1 MCFVFQ
7 KCGMWLIFVVV
18 SAGVQCVSRLCLS
31 VICDDYDVWYDY
43 DVWGVCERM
52 DEQGWEEN
60 RGIIGVFGVI
70 SHTTIVASQERGDI
84 QGFMLTR
91 VGHYFGNQFFL
102 K

>member
-1 MCFVFQ
+1 MFYELGVWYDWFVRS
-7 KCGMWLIFVVV
+7 VV
-18 SAGVQCVSRLCLS
+18 SVV
-31 VICDDYDVWYDY
+31 CDDYDVWYDY
-43 DVWGVCERM
+43 DVRGVCERM

>member
-1 MCFVFQ
+1 MWCVMIMMCDMTMM
-7 KCGMWLIFVVV
+7 CEE
-18 SAGVQCVSRLCLS
+18 CVS
-31 VICDDYDVWYDY
+31 
-43 DVWGVCERM
+43 
-52 DEQGWEEN
+52 GWMSRAEK
-60 RGIIGVFGVI
+60 RIGGIIGVFGVI